1 MGNKTDSIKIVGYAM
16 TYPGLTDG
24 LKKKRPEEYKL
35 AILYARYSELL
46 KGMAI
51 KRINK
56 PNKKGTTIKYEA
68 CSSAE
73 ELKKEAE
80 AIEAAVK
87 EMEEEDGK

>member
-1 MGNKTDSIKIVGYAM
+1 MADVKILGYAM
-16 TYPGLTDG
+16 TYPGLTKK
-24 LKKKRPEEYKL
+24 LKEEQPEGYKL

-46 KGMAI
+46 KGMAA

-56 PNKKGTTIKYEA
+56 PNKNGTTIKYEA

-73 ELKKEAE
+73 ELRKEAE

>member
-1 MGNKTDSIKIVGYAM
+1 MENKTDNVRIVGYAM
-16 TYPGLTDG
+16 TYSDLTDE
-24 LKKKRPEEYKL
+24 LEKKRPEEYKL

-46 KGMAI
+46 KGMDA

-68 CSSAE
+68 CSSVE

>member
-1 MGNKTDSIKIVGYAM
+1 MAKKLDEARVVGYAM
-16 TYPGLTDG
+16 TYPGLTKE
-24 LKKKRPEEYKL
+24 LKERQPEGYRL

-46 KGMAI
+46 KGMAT